1 MRGAKSRT
9 LGAVIAV
16 VTASSLLAACSGG
29 AVKPSDSSA
38 NPSGSA
44 AVNDTFVYAQN
55 LEVVT
60 DWDPATSYSNE
71 GIVMPNVYETLTR
84 YNPATQK
91 VEPLLATAWQQSNGG
106 KTWTFTLR
114 DGVKFHD
121 GAVLDAAMAK
131 AALERTIK
139 LQGGAAYI
147 WGAVKTI
154 DTPSANTL
162 VFNLSY
168 PAPIDLISSS
178 SYGAYIYDEKAGGTA
193 DFKTFVATG
202 KDGGS
207 GPYTVSLWDKGH
219 ETEVKLAA
227 YDGYW
232 GGWTGT
238 HYKNVE
244 YRVVPEVTTAWQLL
258 QSGQVSMVGRLNP
271 QIFAQAQTTSGV
283 ATSVTSSFQ
292 NLLALYNTATGPMAD
307 VRVRKAVRDAIDY
320 TGLVSALK
328 GSVVEANGVVPKGL
342 LGFNQNIV
350 QRQNLVEAKALLAAA
365 GYGPNGNKLSL
376 TMTYAEGDA
385 DQQLFATLLTS
396 SLQQLG
402 VELKA
407 TPLQWSAQWDRGKSA
422 DTAKRQDIFVM
433 YWYPD
438 YADAYTWFI
447 NMFHS
452 ANPPFFNLAYWNNPV
467 ADKLIDSLPALT
479 AVTPPLA
486 QAAYTTLQKMIID
499 QDAVASV
506 LYVQNYQRAYSSTVK
521 NYVDNPAYPNV
532 PFVYNM
538 APGA

>member
-1 MRGAKSRT
+1 M
-9 LGAVIAV
+9 
-16 VTASSLLAACSGG
+16 
-29 AVKPSDSSA
+29 
-38 NPSGSA
+38 
-44 AVNDTFVYAQN
+44 
-55 LEVVT
+55 
-60 DWDPATSYSNE
+60 
-71 GIVMPNVYETLTR
+71 
-84 YNPATQK
+84 QK
-91 VEPLLATAWQQSNGG
+91 
-106 KTWTFTLR
+106 
-114 DGVKFHD
+114 
-121 GAVLDAAMAK
+121 
-131 AALERTIK
+131 
-139 LQGGAAYI
+139 
-147 WGAVKTI
+147 
-154 DTPSANTL
+154 
-162 VFNLSY
+162 
-168 PAPIDLISSS
+168 
-178 SYGAYIYDEKAGGTA
+178 
-193 DFKTFVATG
+193 
-202 KDGGS
+202 
-207 GPYTVSLWDKGH
+207 
-219 ETEVKLAA
+219 
-227 YDGYW
+227 
-232 GGWTGT
+232 
-238 HYKNVE
+238 
-244 YRVVPEVTTAWQLL
+244 
-258 QSGQVSMVGRLNP
+258 
-271 QIFAQAQTTSGV
+271 
-283 ATSVTSSFQ
+283 
-292 NLLALYNTATGPMAD
+292 
-307 VRVRKAVRDAIDY
+307 
-320 TGLVSALK
+320 
-328 GSVVEANGVVPKGL
+328 
-342 LGFNQNIV
+342 
-350 QRQNLVEAKALLAAA
+350 QNLVEAKALLAAA

-452 ANPPFFNLAYWNNPV
+452 ANPPFFNLAYWNNTV

>member
-1 MRGAKSRT
+1 MRTTRMKSIAAFGA
-9 LGAVIAV
+9 IV
-16 VTASSLLAACSGG
+16 VAASMLAACSGG
-29 AVKPSDSSA
+29 SVKPSDSTAS
-38 NPSGSA
+38 PSGSSS
-44 AVNDTFVYAQN
+44 VSDTFVYAPN
-55 LEVVT
+55 LDVIT

-71 GIVMPNVYETLTR
+71 IIVMPNVYETLTR
-84 YNPATQK
+84 YDPSTQK
-91 VEPLLATAWQQSNGG
+91 VKPLLATSWTQSKGG
-106 KTWTFTLR
+106 TVWTFKLR

-131 AALERTIK
+131 AAIERTIK

-154 DTPSANTL
+154 ETPDAGTL

-168 PAPIDLISSS
+168 PAPLDLISSS
-178 SYGAYIYDEKAGGTA
+178 TYGAYIYDTKAGGSE
-193 DFKTFVATG
+193 DLKTFVATG
-202 KDGGS
+202 KDAGS
-207 GPYTVSLWDKGH
+207 GPYTVASWNKGQ
-219 ETEVKLAA
+219 ETEVKLASF
-227 YDGYW
+227 DGYW
-232 GGWTGT
+232 GGWSGP

-244 YRVVPEVTTAWQLL
+244 YRVTPEVTTAWQLL
-258 QSGQVSMVGRLNP
+258 QSGQVSMVQRLNP
-271 QIFAQAQTTSGV
+271 QIFAQAQNTPGV
-283 ATSVTSSFQ
+283 STETTSSFQ
-292 NLLALYNTATGPMAD
+292 NLLALYNTASGPMAD
-307 VRVRKAVRDAIDY
+307 VRVRKAVRDAIDFN
-320 TGLVSALK
+320 GLISALK
-328 GSVVEANGVVPKGL
+328 GADVQANGVVPKGL

-350 QRQNLVEAKALLAAA
+350 QQQNLDEAKSLLAAA
-365 GYGPNGNKLSL
+365 GYGPGGNKLSL

-396 SLQQLG
+396 ALQQLG

-407 TPLQWSAQWDRGKSA
+407 TPLQWNAQWDRAKSA
-422 DTAKRQDIFVM
+422 DKAKRQDIFVM

-438 YADAYTWFI
+438 YADAYSWFI
-447 NMFHS
+447 NVFHS
-452 ANPPFFNLAYWNNPV
+452 AEPPFFNLAYWNNPV

-532 PFVYNM
+532 PFVYDM